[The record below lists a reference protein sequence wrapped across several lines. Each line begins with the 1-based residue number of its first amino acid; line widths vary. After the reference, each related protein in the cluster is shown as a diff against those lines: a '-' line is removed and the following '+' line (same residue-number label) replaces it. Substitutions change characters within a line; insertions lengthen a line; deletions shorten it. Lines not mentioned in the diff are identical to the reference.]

1 MIQNFQKTQA
11 LAKIFLLAKT
21 ESEMTGLLHDLFTV
35 AEISHALERAR
46 IFACL
51 NDGLSQRETKRRSKA
66 AIATI
71 THGAKFFRDSALI
84 ISKIIASARHTDW
97 WQTLFWRA

>member
-1 MIQNFQKTQA
+1 MIQDFQKTQA
-11 LAKIFLLAKT
+11 LAKLFLLAKT
-21 ESEMTGLLHDLFTV
+21 ESEMTGLLHDLFTIS
-35 AEISHALERAR
+35 EISHALERVR

-51 NDGLSQRETKRRSKA
+51 SEGLSQRETKRRTKA

-71 THGAKFFRDSALI
+71 THGARFFRDSALI
-84 ISKIIASARHTDW
+84 ISKLIAAARATSW